1 MRLIAWAWVL
11 IVAACFGALA
21 QAWPDR
27 PIRWIVPYPAG
38 GGTDVVARAVADQLS
53 QSFRQPV
60 VVDNRAGGNTIIGTG
75 AVAQAAPDGH
85 TIGLITDAFSANIAL
100 ARQM

>member
-1 MRLIAWAWVL
+1 L
-11 IVAACFGALA
+11 IVSACTGALA

-53 QSFRQPV
+53 QSLRQPV

-75 AVAQAAPDGH
+75 AVAQATPDGN

-100 ARQM
+100 AR